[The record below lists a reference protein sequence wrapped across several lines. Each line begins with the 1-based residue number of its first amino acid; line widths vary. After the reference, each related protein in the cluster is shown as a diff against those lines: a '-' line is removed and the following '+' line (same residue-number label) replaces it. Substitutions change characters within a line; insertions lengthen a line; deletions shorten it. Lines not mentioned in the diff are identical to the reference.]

1 MAGAS
6 PALAMTPRAVIP
18 GWSPSAPPT
27 DPAALAE
34 SLAEITY
41 AVSCGSVVTTGWS
54 GEVADDTVE
63 DVAALIVT
71 TSAVPGAC
79 AGLPGAL
86 VVRQGD
92 ARVEARP
99 AIHNA
104 PAGLGSIFV
113 AEDLPYA
120 DWDFVP
126 MPRVGQWVGLSARTP
141 TGEALPLIERRV
153 ATVGDGT
160 FTLDS
165 RVEAAYV
172 GAPVVDNTG
181 RALGTMVSAGV
192 IVTGSP
198 QFCDVIFIC
207 VDPSQVWR
215 DITAPSAVTN
225 AKATAGKGKVTF
237 TWKAAA
243 DDGGAEAAYW
253 YRVGAGQWKQADV
266 FRVTVK
272 ARKGQR
278 VTIALGTVNDAGP
291 GPTLILS
298 AKAK

>member
-1 MAGAS
+1 
-6 PALAMTPRAVIP
+6 MTPKVVIP
-18 GWSPSAPPT
+18 GWSPSAPPA
-27 DPAALAE
+27 DVNALPE
-34 SLAEITY
+34 SLAEITS
-41 AVSCGSVVTTGWS
+41 AGSCGSVVTTRTS
-54 GEVADDTVE
+54 REVADDTEE

-79 AGLPGAL
+79 AGLPGSL
-86 VVRQGD
+86 VVRQGE

-99 AIHNA
+99 VIHDA
-104 PAGLGSIFV
+104 LTGLGSIV
-113 AEDLPYA
+113 AAEDLPYA
-120 DWDFVP
+120 DWDFVA
-126 MPRVGQWVGLSARTP
+126 MRRVGQWVGLLARTP

-165 RVEAAYV
+165 PVEAAYV

-181 RALGTMVSAGV
+181 RALGTMVSAGA

-198 QFCDVIFIC
+198 RFCDVIFIC

-215 DITAPSAVTN
+215 DITAPSAVTDVR
-225 AKATAGKGKVTF
+225 KIPGRGKVTF

-243 DDGGAEAAYW
+243 DDGGAEVAYW
-253 YRVGAGQWKQADV
+253 YRVGTGPGKETDT

-272 ARKGQR
+272 ARKGQL
-278 VTIALGTVNDAGP
+278 VTIALGTANDAGP
-291 GPTLILS
+291 GPTLFVS
-298 AKAK
+298 AKAR

>member
-1 MAGAS
+1 
-6 PALAMTPRAVIP
+6 MTPKVVIP
-18 GWSPSAPPT
+18 GWSPSAPPA
-27 DPAALAE
+27 DVNALAE

-79 AGLPGAL
+79 AGLPGSL
-86 VVRQGD
+86 VVRQGE

-99 AIHNA
+99 VIHDA
-104 PAGLGSIFV
+104 LTGLGSIV
-113 AEDLPYA
+113 AAEDLPYA

-126 MPRVGQWVGLSARTP
+126 MPRVGQWVGLLARTP

-165 RVEAAYV
+165 PVEAAYV

-181 RALGTMVSAGV
+181 RALGTMVSAGA

-198 QFCDVIFIC
+198 RFCDVIFIC

-215 DITAPSAVTN
+215 DITAPSAVTDVR
-225 AKATAGKGKVTF
+225 KIPGRGKVTF

-243 DDGGAEAAYW
+243 DDGGAEVAYW
-253 YRVGAGQWKQADV
+253 YRVGTGPGKETDT

-272 ARKGQR
+272 ARKGQL
-278 VTIALGTVNDAGP
+278 VTIALGTANDAGP
-291 GPTLILS
+291 GPTLFVS
-298 AKAK
+298 AKAR